1 MSELENGGLLGTLIG
16 VSVDDQSRGA
26 LNLVRRWSQY
36 DRLESSMQRQAFA
49 PVGPVL
55 VDASAD
61 VEVDAGRVIPGVFY
75 PGWLFFVFLHLE

>member
-1 MSELENGGLLGTLIG
+1 MIVLKRRCNGKPLHPL
-16 VSVDDQSRGA
+16 
-26 LNLVRRWSQY
+26 
-36 DRLESSMQRQAFA
+36 
-49 PVGPVL
+49 GPVL